1 MSVKELIKGDI
12 EKGRISLFKGV
23 KILEELSGLTENEA
37 YKMLALP

>member
-23 KILEELSGLTENEA
+23 KILEELSGLTEKKQKKKRE
-37 YKMLALP
+37 